1 VTDHS
6 TWVVPDEMSI
16 GGSPHTIWYD
26 KDAISAGGVRGQY
39 LGDERKVLLDRT
51 LPLEVQLRTLLHEAF
66 HGIFG
71 MSTLTSATPDSPR
84 ELSEEMEEKLCNLIE
99 RELPS
104 LFRENPWLLDLL
116 REPTRAV
123 TTEDFGP

>member
-1 VTDHS
+1 LTDHLL
-6 TWVVPDEMSI
+6 PDIISI

-26 KDAISAGGVRGQY
+26 KDAIAAGGVRGQY

-51 LPLEVQLRTLLHEAF
+51 LPTEVQLRTLLHEAW
-66 HGIFG
+66 HGVFS
-71 MSTLTSATPDSPR
+71 MSTLTSSTPDAQR

-104 LFRENPWLLDLL
+104 LFRENPWLKELL
-116 REPTRAV
+116 
-123 TTEDFGP
+123 